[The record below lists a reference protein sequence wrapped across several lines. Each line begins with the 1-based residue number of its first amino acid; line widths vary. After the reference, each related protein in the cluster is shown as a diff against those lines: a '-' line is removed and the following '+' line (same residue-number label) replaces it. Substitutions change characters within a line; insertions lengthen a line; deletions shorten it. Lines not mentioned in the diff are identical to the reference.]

1 MANVWDA
8 MKKHQVEEAAKA
20 QAEQPRPSGNQGAE
34 SAPPPA
40 SPVAAQMPAGR
51 RAMRSAPRHGASTN
65 GDQYSELILAHNAP
79 GSSISEE
86 YRALR
91 ISLTAHCEDGK
102 FCYVITSSDPGEG
115 KTVTCANLAVML
127 AEQEDRRTIV
137 VDGDLRKG
145 RLGALFG
152 KDRAPGLADI
162 LKGEVSAEQAIQS
175 TIYPNLSILPSGGAG
190 THEVG
195 ELLVRP
201 ELEDLVMQLRRTYDH
216 VIFDSPPINGPPDAG
231 MIGHATGR
239 AIVVVRMNKTHRE
252 SVKQAICLLHAA
264 KVEVNG
270 IILTHRAFV
279 IPSFL
284 YGGPRRYYH
293 Y

>member
-1 MANVWDA
+1 

-20 QAEQPRPSGNQGAE
+20 QAEQPGPSGNQDAG
-34 SAPPPA
+34 SAPLSA

-51 RAMRSAPRHGASTN
+51 RAMRSASRRGASTN
-65 GDQYSELILAHNAP
+65 GDPYSELILAHNKP
-79 GSSISEE
+79 GSNIAEE

-91 ISLTAHCEDGK
+91 ISLTAHCEGGK

-127 AEQEDRRTIV
+127 AEQEDRQTIV

-152 KDRAPGLADI
+152 KDNTPGLADI
-162 LKGEVSAEQAIQS
+162 LKGDVSAEQAIQG
-175 TIYPNLSILPSGGAG
+175 TIYPNLFILPSGKVG
-190 THEVG
+190 THQAG

-201 ELEDLVMQLRRTYDH
+201 ELEDLVTQLRRTYDY

-239 AIVVVRMNKTHRE
+239 AIVVVRMKKTRLE
-252 SVKQAICLLHAA
+252 SVKQAIRLLHAA

-270 IILTHRAFV
+270 IVLTHRVFD
-279 IPSFL
+279 IPDRL
-284 YGGPRRYYH
+284 YGGPRRYYYH